1 MTLDGVRRLLRHSD
15 LLAALAVVM
24 VVTMLVVPLP
34 PALLDLLITLN
45 ISAALTVVVATM
57 YLGRA
62 LDFAAFPSLLLLTTM
77 FRLAINVSVTRLILT
92 TGDAGSVV
100 RAFGSFVV
108 SGNVVVGLVIFLI
121 LVVIQLV
128 VVINGAGRVAE
139 VGARFTLDAMPGK
152 QMAIDADL
160 NAGLITDEQARTRRA
175 EIAREADFY
184 GAMDGASKFVKGDA
198 LAAAIITAINLV
210 GGIVVGIGQHG
221 LSFTEATHQ
230 YSLLTVGDGLAAQ
243 IPALLISVATGIIVT
258 RAVSDKDLGS
268 DVATQILRQRRAPLV
283 AAGVI
288 GLFALV
294 PGLPK
299 LPFLAVA
306 AVFGAVGWSVRHGL
320 PGERTT
326 PDTDDAAGGL
336 SGGSALSPGGAPASG
351 AEEAVERLAVDAL
364 ELAVGFGLVP
374 LVDGGSGWSG
384 GPGHP
389 GGAGRMGG
397 VGGVGSP
404 GSLLRRVSAIRRQIA
419 GELGIVIPAVR
430 IHDELGLDSH
440 EYVFKVRGSEVARA
454 RIMPGH
460 LLAMDPGD
468 AAGGLQGIPTT
479 EPTYGLPAFW
489 VHASDRAEAEALG
502 YTVVDAES
510 MIVTHLTETIRAHAA
525 ELLTRQDVRVLLDRL
540 KESNAAVVEEVV
552 PETLTLGEVQRV
564 LRALLAEGV
573 PVRDLGTI
581 MEAIGDRARITR
593 DTGLLTEYARQALG
607 RAITAPHLD
616 ERLRLQAITLDPAT
630 EQVLATSIT
639 QTTDGEYLALD
650 PPRAQALVGAL
661 RAQVERA
668 GAHGARN
675 PVLLCSARVRRH
687 LRRLIAQAQPHLP
700 VCSYNEI
707 APGVHVETI
716 GVVHA

>member
-1 MTLDGVRRLLRHSD
+1 MNLDTVRRLLRHTD
-15 LLAALAVVM
+15 LLAAVAVVM

-34 PALLDLLITLN
+34 SALLDLLITLN
-45 ISAALTVVVATM
+45 ISAALTIVVATM
-57 YLGRA
+57 YLGKA
-62 LDFAAFPSLLLLTTM
+62 LDFASFPSLLLLTTM

-92 TGDAGSVV
+92 TGDAGNVV
-100 RAFGSFVV
+100 RAFGEFVV
-108 SGNVVVGLVIFLI
+108 GGNVVVGLVIFLI
-121 LVVIQLV
+121 LIVIQFV
-128 VVINGAGRVAE
+128 VVTNGAGRVAE

-160 NAGLITDEQARTRRA
+160 NAGLITDEQARNRRS

-198 LAAAIITAINLV
+198 MAAVIITAINLI
-210 GGIVVGIGQHG
+210 GGIVVGVAQRG
-221 LSFTEATHQ
+221 LSFTEATHVF
-230 YSLLTVGDGLAAQ
+230 SLLTVGDGLAAQ

-258 RAVSDKDLGS
+258 RATSDKDLGS
-268 DVATQILRQRRAPLV
+268 DIASQILRQRKAPLV
-283 AAGVI
+283 AATVI

-299 LPFLAVA
+299 LPFLAIA
-306 AVFGAVGWSVRHGL
+306 AIFGAIGWSVRHGL
-320 PGERTT
+320 PGEEAEGALALA
-326 PDTDDAAGGL
+326 DAAPTGPAGQI
-336 SGGSALSPGGAPASG
+336 GDGQGS
-351 AEEAVERLAVDAL
+351 EEAMERLSVDAL

-374 LVDGGSGWSG
+374 LVDGSSG
-384 GPGHP
+384 GN
-389 GGAGRMGG
+389 
-397 VGGVGSP
+397 
-404 GSLLRRVSAIRRQIA
+404 LLRRVSAIRRQIA

-430 IHDELGLDSH
+430 IHDELGLESH
-440 EYVFKVRGSEVARA
+440 EYIFKVRGSEVARA

-468 AAGGLQGIPTT
+468 ATPGLQGIPTT
-479 EPTYGLPAFW
+479 EPTYGLPAVW

-510 MIVTHLTETIRAHAA
+510 MIVTHLTETIRAHAS
-525 ELLTRQDVRVLLDRL
+525 ELLTRQDVKTLLDRL
-540 KESNAAVVEEVV
+540 KETNAAVVEEIV
-552 PETLTLGEVQRV
+552 PEALSLGEIQRV
-564 LRALLAEGV
+564 LRSLLAEGV

-581 MEAIGDRARITR
+581 MEAIGDKARITR

-616 ERLRLQAITLDPAT
+616 ERLCLQAITLDPAI
-630 EQVLATSIT
+630 EQEVATSIT
-639 QTTDGEYLALD
+639 QTTDGEYLAID
-650 PPRAQALVGAL
+650 PPRAQAIVGAL
-661 RAQVERA
+661 RAQVESASAR
-668 GAHGARN
+668 GTRN

-707 APGVHVETI
+707 APGVNVETI
-716 GVVHA
+716 GVIHA

>member
-1 MTLDGVRRLLRHSD
+1 VNLDTVRRLLRHTD
-15 LLAALAVVM
+15 LLAAVAVVM

-45 ISAALTVVVATM
+45 ISGALTIVVATM
-57 YLGRA
+57 YLGKA
-62 LDFAAFPSLLLLTTM
+62 LDFASFPSLLLLTTM

-100 RAFGSFVV
+100 KAFGEFVV

-121 LVVIQLV
+121 LVVIQFV
-128 VVINGAGRVAE
+128 VVTNGAGRVAE

-160 NAGLITDEQARTRRA
+160 NAGLITDEQARARRS

-198 LAAAIITAINLV
+198 MAALIITAINLV
-210 GGIVVGIGQHG
+210 GGIVVGVAQRG

-230 YSLLTVGDGLAAQ
+230 FSLLTVGDGLAAQ

-258 RAVSDKDLGS
+258 RATSEKDLGS
-268 DVATQILRQRRAPLV
+268 DIASQILRQRKAPLV
-283 AAGVI
+283 AAAVI

-299 LPFLAVA
+299 LPFLAIA
-306 AVFGAVGWSVRHGL
+306 AIFAAIGWSVRHGL
-320 PGERTT
+320 PGEQDAADGALLPT
-326 PDTDDAAGGL
+326 AAGGRDDQQ
-336 SGGSALSPGGAPASG
+336 AAGARES
-351 AEEAVERLAVDAL
+351 EEALERLSVDAL

-374 LVDGGSGWSG
+374 LVDGSSG
-384 GPGHP
+384 GN
-389 GGAGRMGG
+389 
-397 VGGVGSP
+397 
-404 GSLLRRVSAIRRQIA
+404 LLRRVSAIRRQIA

-430 IHDELGLDSH
+430 IHDELGMESH
-440 EYVFKVRGSEVARA
+440 EYALKVRGSEVARA

-468 AAGGLQGIPTT
+468 ATPGLQGIPTT
-479 EPTYGLPAFW
+479 EPTYGLPAVW
-489 VHASDRAEAEALG
+489 VHASDRSEAEALG

-510 MIVTHLTETIRAHAA
+510 MIVTHLTEMIRTHAC
-525 ELLTRQDVRVLLDRL
+525 ELLTRQDVKTLLDRL
-540 KESNAAVVEEVV
+540 KETNAAVVEEIV
-552 PETLTLGEVQRV
+552 PEALSLGEIQRV

-581 MEAIGDRARITR
+581 MEAIGDKARITR

-616 ERLRLQAITLDPAT
+616 ERLCLQAITLDPAI
-630 EQVLATSIT
+630 EQEVATSIT
-639 QTTDGEYLALD
+639 QTTDGEYLAID
-650 PPRAQALVGAL
+650 PPRAQAIVGAL
-661 RAQVERA
+661 RTQVEHATAR
-668 GAHGARN
+668 GTRN

-707 APGVHVETI
+707 APGVNVETI
-716 GVVHA
+716 GVIHA